1 MDNTIRAKALQT
13 LTDKLKESGLRP
25 ESKITNIET
34 YRRYS
39 GLEYGVIVYFNDDE
53 FDFLK
58 VIVYDSSLNELCVC
72 KKLYDSLTKYEIIDI
87 CKGIFSPYFLKIN
100 ALTDVT
106 T

>member
-13 LTDKLKESGLRP
+13 LIDKLKESGLRP
-25 ESKITNIET
+25 ESKITNIGT

-58 VIVYDSSLNELCVC
+58 VIVYDSSSDELCVC
-72 KKLYDSLTKYEIIDI
+72 SKLSNYLTKDDIINI
-87 CKGIFSPYFLKIN
+87 CKDIFSSYNLKIS
-100 ALTDVT
+100 LCTKIV
-106 T
+106 